1 MARTKTATAKRQMT
15 KRQPAQDLVLNL
27 KAEYFDQIAAGTKLH
42 EFRLATPYWNRRLL
56 EYPLDQHS
64 PYRTFRNII
73 IRKGYPK
80 AGTPGRE
87 IVRPWRGAIRGTIT
101 HKHFGP
107 KPVRVH
113 SICVNLEI

>member
-1 MARTKTATAKRQMT
+1 MARKETATAKRQMA
-15 KRQPAQDLVLNL
+15 KRQPSQDLVLNL

-56 EYPLDQHS
+56 EPGTTR
-64 PYRTFRNII
+64 YRTFRNII
-73 IRKGYPK
+73 LRKGYPK

-87 IVRPWRGAIRGTIT
+87 IIRPWRGAMRGTIT
-101 HKHFGP
+101 HQHFGA
-107 KPVRVH
+107 KPVKVH